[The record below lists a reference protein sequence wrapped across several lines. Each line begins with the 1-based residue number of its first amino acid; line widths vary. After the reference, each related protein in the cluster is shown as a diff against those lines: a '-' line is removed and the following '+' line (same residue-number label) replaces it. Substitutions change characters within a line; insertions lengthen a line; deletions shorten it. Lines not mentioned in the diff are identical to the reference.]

1 MQRCMCWP
9 VLIGRKLDQ
18 EGISGRDKDVGSVFG
33 FEGADPQKERR
44 GKPQRTGNGRRPF
57 SYVKRRFTFSSIA
70 QSVEHAA
77 VNRSVVGS
85 SPTGGAQQK
94 ACKH

>member
-33 FEGADPQKERR
+33 FEGADPQQEYMV
-44 GKPQRTGNGRRPF
+44 
-57 SYVKRRFTFSSIA
+57 SAIS
-70 QSVEHAA
+70 
-77 VNRSVVGS
+77 
-85 SPTGGAQQK
+85 
-94 ACKH
+94 KHGFPVTRHVRL

>member
-33 FEGADPQKERR
+33 FEGADPQTFYKRV
-44 GKPQRTGNGRRPF
+44 GKK
-57 SYVKRRFTFSSIA
+57 YIKW
-70 QSVEHAA
+70 
-77 VNRSVVGS
+77 
-85 SPTGGAQQK
+85 K
-94 ACKH
+94 